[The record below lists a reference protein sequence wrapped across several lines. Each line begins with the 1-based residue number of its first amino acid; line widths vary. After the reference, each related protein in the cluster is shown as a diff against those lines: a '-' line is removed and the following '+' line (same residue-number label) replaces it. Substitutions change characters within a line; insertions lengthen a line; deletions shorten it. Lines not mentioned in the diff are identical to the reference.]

1 MNHKHNA
8 MLRFTLTLLTLQ
20 LASAC
25 NPGVGPDAT
34 IVTNPT
40 FGFSFYPP
48 IAWTY
53 YAGPPPAGVQADT
66 ATVYPGQQATLSDA
80 TRVMQNDI
88 DAAILKS
95 LNKLG
100 VSSQGTKWEMS
111 GYTPQNCLI
120 RTDGQA
126 GWRAVGTC
134 VPQIGAVTAIRTVAD
149 SDTGTANLQKGTLR
163 VTTSLLVTRSQWNYI
178 ASEVYNQ
185 LNVYSKVYFTT
196 PITLQ

>member
-1 MNHKHNA
+1 MNHKHKV
-8 MLRFTLTLLTLQ
+8 MLRFAPILLSLQ

-53 YAGPPPAGVQADT
+53 YAGPPPAGVQANT
-66 ATVYPGQQATLSDA
+66 ASVYPGQQATLSDA

-100 VSSQGTKWEMS
+100 VSTQGTTWQMS

-120 RTDGQA
+120 RADNGQA
-126 GWRAVGTC
+126 
-134 VPQIGAVTAIRTVAD
+134 
-149 SDTGTANLQKGTLR
+149 KGTLR

>member
-1 MNHKHNA
+1 MYSITA
-8 MLRFTLTLLTLQ
+8 LFTVARLVY
-20 LASAC
+20 SC

-34 IVTNPT
+34 IVSNPAFT
-40 FGFSFYPP
+40 FSFYPP

-53 YAGPPPAGVQADT
+53 YDGVPPAGVQAST
-66 ATVYPGQQATLSDA
+66 ATVYPGQQPTLNDA
-80 TRVMQNDI
+80 KRVMQNDI
-88 DAAILKS
+88 DGAILKS

-100 VSSQGTKWEMS
+100 VAPQGTTWQMS

-120 RTDGQA
+120 RADNGQP

-134 VPQIGAVTAIRTVAD
+134 FPQIGAVVAMRTVAD
-149 SDTGTANLQKGTLR
+149 SDTGTSNLQQGTLR
-163 VTTSLLVTRSQWNYI
+163 VTTSLLVTRSQWNFI

-196 PITLQ
+196 PIELK

>member
-1 MNHKHNA
+1 MFKS
-8 MLRFTLTLLTLQ
+8 TLFLLTFK
-20 LASAC
+20 LASTC
-25 NPGVGPDAT
+25 NPGVGPDAA

-40 FGFSFYPP
+40 FTFSFYPP

-53 YAGPPPAGVQADT
+53 YTAPPPAGINVAD
-66 ATVYPGQQATLSDA
+66 ATVYAGQQASLNDA
-80 TRVMQNDI
+80 QRVMQNDI

-100 VSSQGTKWEMS
+100 VSTQGTTWQVN

-120 RTDGQA
+120 RGDNGQA

-134 VPQIGAVTAIRTVAD
+134 VPQIGAITAIRTVV
-149 SDTGTANLQKGTLR
+149 DTNSGTDNLQRGTLR

>member
-1 MNHKHNA
+1 F
-8 MLRFTLTLLTLQ
+8 L
-20 LASAC
+20 
-25 NPGVGPDAT
+25 GPDAT

-80 TRVMQNDI
+80 NRVMQNDI

-100 VSSQGTKWEMS
+100 VSSQGTTWQMS

-149 SDTGTANLQKGTLR
+149 SDTGTSNIQKGTLR